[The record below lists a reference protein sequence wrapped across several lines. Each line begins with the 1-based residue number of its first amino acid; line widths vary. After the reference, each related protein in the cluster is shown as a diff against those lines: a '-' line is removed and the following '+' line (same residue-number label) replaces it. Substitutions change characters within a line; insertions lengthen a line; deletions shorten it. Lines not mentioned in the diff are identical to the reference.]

1 MLSVTAGQ
9 KPRTSQDGAPM
20 SLSSYGYIDIAGDAE
35 IHFLRHVFAGTSVK
49 VDVVQNGTGFEA
61 TRVVLLQS

>member
-1 MLSVTAGQ
+1 
-9 KPRTSQDGAPM
+9 M

-61 TRVVLLQS
+61 TRVVLLPS

>member
-1 MLSVTAGQ
+1 
-9 KPRTSQDGAPM
+9 M

-35 IHFLRHVFAGTSVK
+35 IHFLRHVFAGTSVE

-61 TRVVLLQS
+61 TRVALLQCRAPVRTDRIKRFF